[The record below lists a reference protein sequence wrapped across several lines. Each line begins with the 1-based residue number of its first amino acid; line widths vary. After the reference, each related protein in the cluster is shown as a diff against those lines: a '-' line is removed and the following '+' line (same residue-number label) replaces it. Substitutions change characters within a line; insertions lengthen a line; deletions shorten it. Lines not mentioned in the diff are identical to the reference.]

1 MAIGATIAATVGAQI
16 VGNIVQGAMQSQG
29 AQQASGQQ
37 QQGYTNATNAIN
49 TNYAQAQNLLSNQYN
64 VATPYITSNYG
75 NAISG
80 FAPYQAAGGLA
91 ANELGNLIKSGYAS
105 HQFNIQDLYNGL
117 SPNYDFQLNQGQ
129 RAANQANNATG
140 GMMGANAVQALQNY
154 TQNFAGNA
162 YQNAFTNYQNQRNN
176 IFGNLQP
183 VANMGL
189 AATGKV
195 GDLYAGQGNALAGLA
210 TGYGQ
215 TGANL
220 YANQGNAQGQLA
232 IGSANAG
239 AAGTLG
245 QYDAYGNAIGNATN
259 NAGNYML
266 LSSML
271 NKPGTGNTVSS
282 PVVSPDGGN
291 IVNPVQLA

>member
-1 MAIGATIAATVGAQI
+1 MPIGATMAAMVGAQVVGSI
-16 VGNIVQGAMQSQG
+16 VNGVMQGQG

-49 TNYAQAQNLLSNQYN
+49 TNYGQAQNLLTNQYN
-64 VATPYITSNYG
+64 VATPYITENYG

-80 FAPYQAAGGLA
+80 FAPYRNAGGIA
-91 ANELGNLIKSGYAS
+91 ANELGRLISSGYAS
-105 HQFNIQDLYNGL
+105 HQFNTQDLYNGL
-117 SPNYDFQLNQGQ
+117 SPNYDFQLSQGQ

-140 GMMGANAVQALQNY
+140 GMVGANAQQALQNY

-162 YQNAFTNYQNQRNN
+162 YQSAFTNYQNQRNN
-176 IFGNLQP
+176 IFGNIQP

-189 AATGKV
+189 SATNAV
-195 GDLYAGQGNALAGLA
+195 GNLYAGQGNALAGLA

-239 AAGTLG
+239 AAGTQA
-245 QYDAYGNAIGNATN
+245 QYDAYGNAIGGASN
-259 NAGNYML
+259 NVGNYML

-271 NKPGTGNTVSS
+271 NKPTGTASAVTATPGADATLN
-282 PVVSPDGGN
+282 
-291 IVNPVQLA
+291 LLL

>member
-1 MAIGATIAATVGAQI
+1 MPIASTIAATVGAQI
-16 VGNIVQGAMQSQG
+16 VGNIVQGAFAGEG
-29 AQQASGQQ
+29 ASKASGQQ
-37 QQGYTNATNAIN
+37 VEGFNNARDAIN
-49 TNYAQAQNLLSNQYN
+49 TNYGNAQNLLSNQYN
-64 VATPYITSNYG
+64 IATPYITSNYG
-75 NAISG
+75 NAIAG
-80 FAPYQAAGGLA
+80 FAPYQAAGSLA

-117 SPNYDFQLNQGQ
+117 SPNYDFQLAQGQ

-140 GMMGANAVQALQNY
+140 GFVGANAQQALQNY
-154 TQNFAGNA
+154 TQNFAQGA

-220 YANQGNAQGQLA
+220 FANQGNAQGQLA
-232 IGSANAG
+232 IGSANAT
-239 AAGTLG
+239 AAGTQA
-245 QYDAYGNAIGNATN
+245 QYDAYGNAIGNSVN

-266 LSSML
+266 LSNML
-271 NKPGTGNTVSS
+271 NKPNGTSTAVTPTPGADSVLT
-282 PVVSPDGGN
+282 
-291 IVNPVQLA
+291 IKT

>member
-16 VGNIVQGAMQSQG
+16 VGNIIQGAMQGEG
-29 AQQASGQQ
+29 AQQSSQQQ
-37 QQGYTNATNAIN
+37 QQGFANAQKAID
-49 TNYAQAQNLLSNQYN
+49 TNYGNAQNLLSNQYN
-64 VATPYITSNYG
+64 IATPYITSNYG

-80 FAPYQAAGGLA
+80 FAPYQNAGGIA
-91 ANELGNLIKSGYAS
+91 ANELGRLISSGYAS
-105 HQFNIQDLYNGL
+105 HQFNTQDLYNGL
-117 SPNYDFQLNQGQ
+117 SPNYEFQLSQGQ

-140 GMMGANAVQALQNY
+140 GMVGANAQQALQNY

-162 YQNAFTNYQNQRNN
+162 YQQAFTNYQNQRNN
-176 IFGNLQP
+176 IFGNIQP

-195 GDLYAGQGNALAGLA
+195 ADLYAGQGNALAGLA

-232 IGSANAG
+232 IGSANAQ
-239 AAGTLG
+239 AAGTQA
-245 QYDAYGNAIGNATN
+245 QYDAYGNAIGNTGN
-259 NAGNYML
+259 NVSNYML

-271 NKPGTGNTVSS
+271 NKPGTGSTSSS
-282 PVVSPDGGN
+282 PVVSPTGSN
-291 IVNPVQLA
+291 IPTTVQVA

>member
-1 MAIGATIAATVGAQI
+1 MPIGATIAATVGAQI
-16 VGNIVQGAMQSQG
+16 VGNIIQGATQSEG
-29 AQQASGQQ
+29 ARQASGQQ
-37 QQGYTNATNAIN
+37 VTGYNNARDAIN
-49 TNYAQAQNLLSNQYN
+49 TNYGNAQNLLTNQYN
-64 VATPYITSNYG
+64 VAQPYITSNYG
-75 NAISG
+75 NAIAG

-117 SPNYDFQLNQGQ
+117 SPNYEFQLAQGQ

-140 GMMGANAVQALQNY
+140 GFVGANAQQALQNY
-154 TQNFAGNA
+154 TQNFAQGA

-232 IGSANAG
+232 IGSANAQ
-239 AAGTLG
+239 AAGTQA
-245 QYDAYGNAIGNATN
+245 QYDAYGNAIGNATGG
-259 NAGNYML
+259 AANYML
-266 LSSML
+266 LSNML
-271 NKPGTGNTVSS
+271 NKPTGTSTAVTSTPGADAVLSS
-282 PVVSPDGGN
+282 FVPG
-291 IVNPVQLA
+291 

>member
-1 MAIGATIAATVGAQI
+1 MPIASTMAAVVGAQI
-16 VGNIVQGAMQSQG
+16 VGQVINGVMQGNA
-29 AQQASGQQ
+29 AQTASGQQ
-37 QQGYTNATNAIN
+37 QQGYTNASNAIN
-49 TNYAQAQNLLSNQYN
+49 TNYGNAQNLLSNQYN
-64 VATPYITSNYG
+64 IAQPYITSNYG
-75 NAISG
+75 QAIAG
-80 FAPYQAAGGLA
+80 FAPYQNAGGLA

-105 HQFNIQDLYNGL
+105 HQFNTQDLYNGL
-117 SPNYDFQLNQGQ
+117 SPNYDFQLAQGQ

-140 GMMGANAVQALQNY
+140 GFVGANAQQALQNY
-154 TQNFAGNA
+154 TQNFAQGA

-232 IGSANAG
+232 IGSANAQAG
-239 AAGTLG
+239 GTLG
-245 QYDAYGNAIGNATN
+245 QYDAYGNAVGNATN

-271 NKPGTGNTVSS
+271 NKPTGTSS
-282 PVVSPDGGN
+282 GAVVSPDGSN
-291 IVNPVQLA
+291 IPSTVMVA

>member
-1 MAIGATIAATVGAQI
+1 MPIASTIAATVGAQI
-16 VGNIVQGAMQSQG
+16 VGNIVQGAFAGEG
-29 AQQASGQQ
+29 ASKASGQQ
-37 QQGYTNATNAIN
+37 VEGFNNARDAIN
-49 TNYAQAQNLLSNQYN
+49 TNYGNAQNLLSNQYN
-64 VATPYITSNYG
+64 IATPYITSNYG
-75 NAISG
+75 NAIAG

-117 SPNYDFQLNQGQ
+117 SPNYDFQLAQGQ

-140 GMMGANAVQALQNY
+140 GFVGANAQQALQNY
-154 TQNFAGNA
+154 TQNFAQGA

-220 YANQGNAQGQLA
+220 FANQGNAQGQLA
-232 IGSANAG
+232 IGSANAT
-239 AAGTLG
+239 AAGTQA
-245 QYDAYGNAIGNATN
+245 QYDAYGNAIGNSVN

-266 LSSML
+266 LSNML
-271 NKPGTGNTVSS
+271 NKPNGTSTAVTPTPGADSVLT
-282 PVVSPDGGN
+282 
-291 IVNPVQLA
+291 IKT

>member
-1 MAIGATIAATVGAQI
+1 MPIGATIAATVGAQI
-16 VGNIVQGAMQSQG
+16 VGNIVQGAMQGSG
-29 AQQASGQQ
+29 AQQASQQQ
-37 QQGYTNATNAIN
+37 QQGFANAQKAID
-49 TNYAQAQNLLSNQYN
+49 TNYGNAQNLLSNQYN
-64 VATPYITSNYG
+64 VAQPYITTNYG

-80 FAPYQAAGGLA
+80 FAPYQNAGSIA
-91 ANELGNLIKSGYAS
+91 ANELGRLISSGYAS
-105 HQFNIQDLYNGL
+105 HQFNTQDLYNGL
-117 SPNYDFQLNQGQ
+117 SPNYEFQLSQGQ

-140 GMMGANAVQALQNY
+140 GLVGANAQQALQNY

-162 YQNAFTNYQNQRNN
+162 YQQAFTNYQNQRNN
-176 IFGNLQP
+176 IFGNIQP

-232 IGSANAG
+232 IGSANAQ
-239 AAGTLG
+239 AAGTQA
-245 QYDAYGNAIGNATN
+245 QYDAYGNAIGGAGN
-259 NAGNYML
+259 NVSNYML

-271 NKPGTGNTVSS
+271 NKPAGGGGGGGA
-282 PVVSPDGGN
+282 VVSPNGSN
-291 IVNPVQLA
+291 IPTTVQVA

>member
-1 MAIGATIAATVGAQI
+1 MPIASTMAAVVGAQV
-16 VGNIVQGAMQSQG
+16 VGNIINGAMQGQG

-49 TNYAQAQNLLSNQYN
+49 TNYGNAQNLLSNQYN
-64 VATPYITSNYG
+64 IAQPYITSNYG

-80 FAPYQAAGGLA
+80 FAPYQQAGSTA
-91 ANELGNLIKSGYAS
+91 ANELNNLIKSGYAS
-105 HQFNIQDLYNGL
+105 HQFNTQDLYNGL
-117 SPNYDFQLNQGQ
+117 SPNYEFQLSQGQ
-129 RAANQANNATG
+129 RAANQTNNATG
-140 GMMGANAVQALQNY
+140 GMVGANAQQALQNY
-154 TQNFAGNA
+154 TQNFAGTA

-176 IFGNLQP
+176 IFGNIQP

-189 AATGKV
+189 AATQSV
-195 GDLYAGQGNALAGLA
+195 GNLYAGQGNALAGLA

-232 IGSANAG
+232 IGSANAQ
-239 AAGTLG
+239 AAGTQA
-245 QYDAYGNAIGNATN
+245 QYDAYGNAIGGAGN
-259 NAGNYML
+259 NVSNYML

-271 NKPGTGNTVSS
+271 NKPAGSGGGGG
-282 PVVSPDGGN
+282 PVVSPNGSN
-291 IVNPVQLA
+291 IASDVYIA